1 MKKFTVALLYNL
13 KQNAPH
19 NDAEA
24 KPWDAWN
31 ELDSEKTVA
40 GIERALRAGGHEVI
54 GMEGDANLPRKLQHY
69 KVDIAFNTCEGHRG
83 GSREA
88 QVPSLLDM
96 LGIPYTGSGVMT
108 LAVALDKPMTKRVLS
123 FHGLPT
129 PKFQTFVAGDEPLD
143 PRLEFPLFVKPSR
156 EGSGIGITAKSV
168 CHNARELR
176 EQVRTILRDYREAA
190 LVEEYIEGREIT
202 TGLLGNLAGNI
213 KPREH
218 SMNEPEA
225 ELVTAGAQPASPK
238 PLRSNGEGNGSRN
251 RGALRP
257 PARDRRI
264 GDLRGQKMKSTPPRT
279 SLRVF
284 PPLEVDLSPCPPDQA
299 GLYTS
304 VIKSQLYEV
313 PKYLC
318 PAPTTKALR
327 AKLERL
333 AMGAFAALE
342 CYDFARVDF
351 RVRRDTGEPYILEV
365 NPLAGLS
372 EGISDIVME
381 AQAAGVDYTALINGI
396 LEAALQRYGMI

>member
-13 KQNAPH
+13 KQNAPRS
-19 NDAEA
+19 DAED

-31 ELDSEKTVA
+31 ELDGEKTVA

-54 GMEGDANLPRKLQHY
+54 GMEGDANLSRKLQHY

-88 QVPSLLDM
+88 QVPALLDM

-108 LAVALDKPMTKRVLS
+108 LAIALDKPMAKRVLD

-129 PKFQTFVAGDEPLD
+129 PKFQTFVTDDEPLD
-143 PRLEFPLFVKPSR
+143 PQLKFPLFVKPSR
-156 EGSGIGITAKSV
+156 EGSGIGVTAKSI
-168 CHNARELR
+168 CRNARELR
-176 EQVRTILRDYREAA
+176 EQVRTIIRNYHEPA

-202 TGLLGNLAGNI
+202 TGLLGNLAWNV
-213 KPREH
+213 KPRKH
-218 SMNEPEA
+218 NMKEPEA
-225 ELVTAGAQPASPK
+225 ELAMAGARPASPK
-238 PLRSNGEGNGSRN
+238 PLRLNDDVNGSQTARF
-251 RGALRP
+251 
-257 PARDRRI
+257 PARDRGI
-264 GDLRGQKMKSTPPRT
+264 GDLRGRKMKPAPPRAT
-279 SLRVF
+279 LRVF

-327 AKLERL
+327 TRLERL

-351 RVRRDTGEPYILEV
+351 RIRRETGEPYILEV

-381 AQAAGVDYTALINGI
+381 AKAAGVDYTALINGI
-396 LEAALQRYGMI
+396 LGAALQRYGMV